1 MARRQTR
8 NRRNK
13 TRKSRRHSRRH
24 TRRLSRRNL
33 KYVKR
38 GGNLQANAPS
48 YMYPLNTNQLQLPV
62 STTNPPLPPSTLQK
76 GGIGSFGVTN
86 LLQGAAYNVNTLNA
100 ISNGTPVSSVSS
112 PYPFY

>member
-8 NRRNK
+8 NRRHKNRK
-13 TRKSRRHSRRH
+13 TRRH

-48 YMYPLNTNQLQLPV
+48 YMYPLNTNQLQFPV

>member
-8 NRRNK
+8 NRRHKNRK
-13 TRKSRRHSRRH
+13 TRRH

-33 KYVKR
+33 KHVKR
-38 GGNLQANAPS
+38 GGTPPIIP
-48 YMYPLNTNQLQLPV
+48 YPLNTNQMSFPI
-62 STTNPPLPPSTLQK
+62 STTNIQK